1 MLFAVNVHVLSWR
14 MAQITGQYVCAAG
27 GNSFQPN
34 VVTITY
40 VSIKPRFV
48 EDYFEKAT
56 KIERY
61 FECMKILHLS
71 LTHGSINFCK

>member
-1 MLFAVNVHVLSWR
+1 

-61 FECMKILHLS
+61 FGCEDFTSFSDAWEYKFL
-71 LTHGSINFCK
+71 